1 MTLATISYGA
11 INPETAGCLAKDF
24 LRRAVPALPSEQFGQ
39 VKPIPGRSTMLMVFR
54 RYNPLDFTP
63 KVTVEAVT
71 PDGSTYSKTDIPVR
85 LQQVGDWVPLTDI
98 IQDTHTDPVLQEMT
112 GVLSEQA
119 PAMLE
124 MMRLG
129 VLKGGSNVFYS
140 TGLSRPAV
148 TGKITRPLVRRVVR
162 ALDRQFAKPITKR
175 VAPGP
180 NFGTESVAPA
190 YICMC
195 HTDSEGD
202 VRDLEGFVPVEKYA
216 GVTPYETE
224 IGKCERVRFVGVP
237 LLKPFADAGGD
248 AGNMISTSGVKADVY
263 PYIFCGA
270 DAYATV
276 PFKGKNA
283 VVPMVLNPG
292 VPREGDPMGQRGSV
306 SWKTL
311 TGTVILNDAW
321 MVRLEAAV
329 TQ

>member
-1 MTLATISYGA
+1 M
-11 INPETAGCLAKDF
+11 
-24 LRRAVPALPSEQFGQ
+24 
-39 VKPIPGRSTMLMVFR
+39 
-54 RYNPLDFTP
+54 
-63 KVTVEAVT
+63 
-71 PDGSTYSKTDIPVR
+71 
-85 LQQVGDWVPLTDI
+85 
-98 IQDTHTDPVLQEMT
+98 
-112 GVLSEQA
+112 
-119 PAMLE
+119 
-124 MMRLG
+124 
-129 VLKGGSNVFYS
+129 
-140 TGLSRPAV
+140 
-148 TGKITRPLVRRVVR
+148 
-162 ALDRQFAKPITKR
+162 
-175 VAPGP
+175 
-180 NFGTESVAPA
+180 
-190 YICMC
+190 
-195 HTDSEGD
+195 
-202 VRDLEGFVPVEKYA
+202 
-216 GVTPYETE
+216 
-224 IGKCERVRFVGVP
+224 GVP